1 MKHIFTVITITTA
14 LLLSNAAMAALNV
27 FSCEPEWASLVNEL
41 GGERVNTYSATTA
54 FQDPHHIEAR
64 PSLIAKLRRA
74 DLLIC
79 TGAELEVGWLP
90 LLQRQANNPHV
101 LPNQPGF
108 FEAAAQVKRLDVALE
123 SEPGST
129 LDRALDRSQGDVHAG
144 GNPHVH
150 LDPRRILTI
159 ATALNTRL
167 AELDPQG
174 KAAYQKRFNDF
185 VQRWQQAM
193 TKWQQQA
200 AGLKGQ
206 RMVVHHRDWV
216 YLFDWLGI
224 EIAGALEPKPGLPTT
239 AGHLVSLKQ
248 TVKSNPASMVV
259 YTAYQNPRAAKRFSQ
274 MTNIPAVELPYTIGG
289 ADEVNNLFSLFDVT
303 IQKLTGALK

>member
-1 MKHIFTVITITTA
+1 MKNLFIFISLSSA
-14 LLLSNAAMAALNV
+14 LLFSNAAMATLNV

-41 GGERVNTYSATTA
+41 GGERVKTVSATTA

-64 PSLIAKLRRA
+64 PSLIAKVRNA

-79 TGAELEVGWLP
+79 SGAELEVGWLP
-90 LLQRQANNPHV
+90 LLQRQASNSHV
-101 LPNQPGF
+101 LPNQPGY
-108 FEAAAQVKRLDVALE
+108 FEASAQVKRLDVPHD
-123 SEPGST
+123 SDM
-129 LDRALDRSQGDVHAG
+129 DRALDRSQGDVHAA

-174 KAAYQKRFNDF
+174 KDIYQKRYDDF
-185 VQRWQQAM
+185 KQRWQLAI

-239 AGHLVSLKQ
+239 AGHLVALKQ
-248 TVKSNPASMVV
+248 ALKQQPASMVV
-259 YTAYQNPRAAKRFSQ
+259 YTAYQNPRAAKRFAQ
-274 MTNIPAVELPYTIGG
+274 MTNIPAVELPYTVGG
-289 ADEVNNLFSLFDVT
+289 AEAVNDLFSLFEVS